1 MAPSVL
7 SVVCRR
13 DAVRLLRLSRTPGG
27 TDIRLGE
34 AMPDANDAPA
44 DLARLAA
51 RTALGAGL
59 GAERLILGL
68 DGGEATLRRLRFPF
82 TARSKIDLVL
92 GPELEPHL
100 PVPLAETAV
109 SWIRT
114 ALEPSPAAVALVAAT
129 PLAPLTAMREAL
141 GETFSPAPAAACLDL
156 AGLDAVLELFAP
168 GGASLLLCLDG
179 AQASCLCRLDGAPAI
194 WRTFP
199 AAPQGDPALSD
210 ILAREAL
217 LTLAAV
223 APSPPRDL
231 QLFTAGLTDASVA
244 AAVGRAVDATVR
256 PVAADPR
263 WPRLADGTAL
273 PDRFAAAYGLALLG
287 AADPG
292 TRNFLRGDLAPVIA
306 PAVKRRGLLLAGT
319 ALGILL
325 VCAVGRLWFAY
336 HRLDA
341 AIDAAG
347 ERTAAVVEK
356 AAPDAGPGLTITQ
369 KLSVLRGR
377 LAAQADA
384 AKNRDETSG
393 TAIELL
399 AAIHQALGPGGRTH
413 VRRIALDDRRA
424 TIDATADDYNTVEE
438 VKRRLSASN
447 LFMEVEIK
455 GAKNVP
461 EKKQV
466 EFQLDMRLSGR
477 GDHGA

>member
-13 DAVRLLRLSRTPGG
+13 DAVRLLRLSRMPGG
-27 TDIRLGE
+27 MDIRLAE
-34 AMPDANDAPA
+34 AMPGADDTPA
-44 DLARLAA
+44 GLARLAA
-51 RTALGAGL
+51 QTALGAGL
-59 GAERLILGL
+59 GTERLILGL

-82 TARSKIDLVL
+82 TTRSKIDLVL

-100 PVPLAETAV
+100 PVPLAETAL
-109 SWIRT
+109 SWVKT
-114 ALEPSPAAVALVAAT
+114 ALEPSPAVVALVAAT
-129 PLAPLTAMREAL
+129 PLMPLQDMLEAL
-141 GETFSPAPAAACLDL
+141 SDALLPAPGAACLDL
-156 AGLDAVLELFAP
+156 AGLDAVLERLAP
-168 GGASLLLCLDG
+168 TGAALLLSLDG
-179 AQASCLCRLDGAPAI
+179 AQASCLCRLAGAPAI

-199 AAPQGDPALSD
+199 APTQGDPALPD

-231 QLFTAGLTDASVA
+231 RLFTVGITDASVA
-244 AAVGRAVDATVR
+244 AALDRAMGATAH
-256 PVAADPR
+256 PVAAQPR
-263 WPRLADGTAL
+263 WPKLADGTAL
-273 PDRFAAAYGLALLG
+273 PDRFAAAYGLALLD

-319 ALGILL
+319 ALAAVLL
-325 VCAVGRLWFAY
+325 CAVGSLWFAY
-336 HRLDA
+336 HRLDT
-341 AIDAAG
+341 AIEAAG
-347 ERTAAVVEK
+347 HRTAALVEQ
-356 AAPDAGPGLTITQ
+356 AAPDAGPGLTVTQ

-377 LAAQADA
+377 MAAQADA
-384 AKNRDETSG
+384 AKNSSDTSG
-393 TAIELL
+393 SAIELL

-413 VRRIALDDRRA
+413 VRRISLDDRRA

-438 VKRRLSASN
+438 VKRRLSASD
-447 LFMEVEIK
+447 LFTEVEIK

-477 GDHGA
+477 RDSGA

>member
-13 DAVRLLRLSRTPGG
+13 DAVRLLRLSRTSGNM
-27 TDIRLGE
+27 DIRLAE
-34 AMPDANDAPA
+34 ALPDADDTPA
-44 DLARLAA
+44 GLAELAA
-51 RTALGAGL
+51 QTALGAGL

-82 TARSKIDLVL
+82 TARGKIDLVL

-100 PVPLAETAV
+100 PVPLTDTAL
-109 SWIRT
+109 SWVKT

-129 PLAPLTAMREAL
+129 PLMPLTAMLEAL
-141 GETFSPAPAAACLDL
+141 SDALLPTPGAACLDL
-156 AGLDAVLELFAP
+156 AGLDAVLERFAP
-168 GGASLLLCLDG
+168 TGASLLLCLDG
-179 AQASCLCRLDGAPAI
+179 AQASCLCRLEGAPAI

-199 AAPQGDPALSD
+199 APTQGDSALPD

-231 QLFTAGLTDASVA
+231 QLFTAGLADAPVA
-244 AAVGRAVDATVR
+244 AALGSALGATAR
-256 PVAADPR
+256 PVAAEPR
-263 WPRLADGTAL
+263 WPKLADGTAL
-273 PDRFAAAYGLALLG
+273 PERFAAAYGLALLG

-319 ALGILL
+319 ALAVLL
-325 VCAVGRLWFAY
+325 LSAVGSLWFAY

-341 AIDAAG
+341 AIEAAG
-347 ERTAAVVEK
+347 TRTAALVEQ
-356 AAPDAGPGLTITQ
+356 AAPDAGSGLTVTQ

-384 AKNRDETSG
+384 AKSRGETSG
-393 TAIELL
+393 TAIEVL
-399 AAIHQALGPGGRTH
+399 AAVHQALGPGGRTH
-413 VRRIALDDRRA
+413 VRRISLDDRRA

-438 VKRRLSASN
+438 VKRRLSASH

-477 GDHGA
+477 GDGGS